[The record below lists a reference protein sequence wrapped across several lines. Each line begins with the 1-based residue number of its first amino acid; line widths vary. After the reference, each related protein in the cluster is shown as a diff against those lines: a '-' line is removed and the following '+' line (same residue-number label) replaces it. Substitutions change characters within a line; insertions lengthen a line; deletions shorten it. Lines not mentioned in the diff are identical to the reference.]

1 MSKSRYLNELFKR
14 AQMAGPPPGMG
25 GPPPGGPPPGMGGPP
40 VPPRGAMPPPPPPP
54 GMGGPPPGMGG
65 PPPGMGG
72 PPPGM
77 GMPQGPPPQ
86 VMMALQQAMMAKKK
100 EEEEK
105 KEEEVDKD
113 VIIEKALDVA
123 DAALELAG
131 AKGKDPDEMST
142 DAAGAMVASGALDKV
157 APEEIEALQ
166 EKPLF

>member
-1 MSKSRYLNELFKR
+1 MKKRNIIDEIIKR
-14 AQMAGPPPGMG
+14 AQ
-25 GPPPGGPPPGMGGPP
+25 
-40 VPPRGAMPPPPPPP
+40 
-54 GMGGPPPGMGG
+54 MGGPPPGMGG

-72 PPPGM
+72 PLPGMGGPPMPPRGAMPPPPPGPMSGPPPGGPPPGM
-77 GMPQGPPPQ
+77 VGPPPGAPQGPPPQ